1 MTKNTDSLAEPIQGE
16 KPGQNNAPSQVRSQL
31 RSQLRSMTGFG
42 SATTQHEGL
51 SLTAML
57 RSVNHRHMDLRVH
70 LPEWLLPLENKV
82 RGMVQARNARGH
94 IDLRVTAE
102 STGGT
107 GVSVDEELVARYM
120 ETFERLGALYRISR
134 QTDAA
139 TLLQLPGVVTRK
151 EVSGGV
157 ELNSAIEAV
166 FLSTVE
172 RAVESWD
179 QMRAQEGTALATD
192 MRERLATLRE
202 LVVRMESDM
211 PELLRHAQTRLIDRL
226 KALLAQAAET
236 AGPVGPVGPVGIDPT
251 RLAQEASLL
260 ADRTDVSEEV
270 VRLKAHVEHF
280 QEILASAPDAGRKLD
295 FLLQEMNR
303 ETNTLLA
310 KIASLGQ
317 VSLNMTGHGLEA
329 KAEIEKIREQ
339 IQNLQ

>member
-1 MTKNTDSLAEPIQGE
+1 MIKNTESPAEPIQGE
-16 KPGQNNAPSQVRSQL
+16 KPGQNNAP
-31 RSQLRSMTGFG
+31 SQLRSMTGFG

-94 IDLRVTAE
+94 MDLRVTAE

-151 EVSGGV
+151 DVSGGV
-157 ELNSAIEAV
+157 ELNSAIEAI

-236 AGPVGPVGPVGIDPT
+236 AGPAAIDPT